1 MDRRKERKTVTPG
14 DDGRELVNQESPR
27 TLTDEEMV
35 TERRVA
41 RRSFLTAAGTLL
53 AGGALAI
60 VSGRRAAAQGTDADA
75 KPKTT
80 DADAK
85 PKTKDDDAD
94 KKKETGAK
102 SKKTTKAKAASDTD
116 ADKAK
121 GKEEKP
127 AQPQ

>member
-41 RRSFLTAAGTLL
+41 RRSFLSAAGTLL

-75 KPKTT
+75 KPK
-80 DADAK
+80 K
-85 PKTKDDDAD
+85 KDDDAD

-127 AQPQ
+127 APPQ

>member
-1 MDRRKERKTVTPG
+1 MHRRREGKTETPG
-14 DDGRELVNQESPR
+14 NEGREVVNPASPR

-41 RRSFLTAAGTLL
+41 RRSFLAAAGTLL

-60 VSGRRAAAQGTDADA
+60 VSGTRAAAQEPDSDA
-75 KPKTT
+75 KPQK
-80 DADAK
+80 
-85 PKTKDDDAD
+85 KDSDAD
-94 KKKETGAK
+94 KKKEAGAK
-102 SKKTTKAKAASDTD
+102 SKKTKKAKAEKDTD

-127 AQPQ
+127 APPQ

>member
-1 MDRRKERKTVTPG
+1 MHRRMKGKTETPV
-14 DDGRELVNQESPR
+14 DEGREVVNQESPR
-27 TLTDEEMV
+27 TLTDKEMV
-35 TERRVA
+35 TERRVP

-60 VSGRRAAAQGTDADA
+60 VSGRRAAAQEPDSDA
-75 KPKTT
+75 KPK
-80 DADAK
+80 K
-85 PKTKDDDAD
+85 KDEDAD

-102 SKKTTKAKAASDTD
+102 SKKTKKAKAESDTD

-127 AQPQ
+127 APPQ

>member
-1 MDRRKERKTVTPG
+1 MISKGGALMHRRKEGKTGTPG
-14 DDGRELVNQESPR
+14 DGGREVVNQESSR

-35 TERRVA
+35 TERRSA
-41 RRSFLTAAGTLL
+41 RRSFLTAAGTFL

-60 VSGRRAAAQGTDADA
+60 VAGRRAAAQDPDSDA
-75 KPKTT
+75 KSQK
-80 DADAK
+80 
-85 PKTKDDDAD
+85 KDEDAD

-102 SKKTTKAKAASDTD
+102 SKKTKKAKTEKDTD

-127 AQPQ
+127 APPQ